1 MKAYVYLSRS
11 RDWECFVTDIK
22 QELAADDD
30 LWLAGE
36 VCCLKQLFHLM
47 EDNGF
52 DAEYFYE
59 FVDNCMPHR
68 IYNMLDK
75 EEEDG

>member
-11 RDWECFVTDIK
+11 RDWECFVTDNK
-22 QELAADDD
+22 QELADDDD

-36 VCCLKQLFHLM
+36 VSSLEELLHLM

-59 FVDNCMPHR
+59 FVDNCMSHR
-68 IYNMLDK
+68 IYNMLNK
-75 EEEDG
+75 EEE